1 VAARTRFVDRLL
13 QNPGRGMQRVA
24 PPAPMSIHKRR
35 LSPGSCRKSGDLRK
49 IPPDFLCI
57 RPGKH
62 KTWVHMRGMSTRVLV
77 LSGDMRGL
85 STDMARRRPILEE
98 SDPGLCVCGPT
109 SGGCAPT
116 SAACGSTSPAC
127 DPGFCACRPIWRVH
141 RSGVCACGHTCWP
154 DEAAYRASQ
163 IRIAEFA
170 PASVP
175 TERGPV
181 VAQTARQPMPPS
193 PATSLPTNADIV
205 PTVVLG
211 DPQFAVC
218 VATGPRTTV
227 SPGVQHRFQRAR
239 FDSPKPSIKPTR
251 S

>member
-116 SAACGSTSPAC
+116 SAACGSTSPHATRDFARV
-127 DPGFCACRPIWRVH
+127 DPYGAFIDQGF
-141 RSGVCACGHTCWP
+141 
-154 DEAAYRASQ
+154 
-163 IRIAEFA
+163 
-170 PASVP
+170 
-175 TERGPV
+175 
-181 VAQTARQPMPPS
+181 
-193 PATSLPTNADIV
+193 
-205 PTVVLG
+205 VL
-211 DPQFAVC
+211 
-218 VATGPRTTV
+218 VATHAGQMRRHTVQVRYGLRNLRLHPYRQNAAPSLHKPPGSQCHRLPRHPCRRTQT
-227 SPGVQHRFQRAR
+227 SSRLLSSATHSSRSAWRRGRGQRCLPECNTG
-239 FDSPKPSIKPTR
+239 FNGHGLTR
-251 S
+251 QSRQ